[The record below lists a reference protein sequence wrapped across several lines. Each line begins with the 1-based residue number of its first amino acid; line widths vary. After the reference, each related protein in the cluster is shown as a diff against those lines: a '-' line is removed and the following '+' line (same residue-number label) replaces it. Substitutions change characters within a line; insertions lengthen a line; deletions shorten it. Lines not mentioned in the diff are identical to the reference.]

1 MPYFNKEIKKT
12 PLGDVFMSMKT
23 ARIKYV
29 LSLILFGSN
38 GIVAS
43 YISLDSY
50 VIVFWRTL
58 IGSAFLVI
66 LFFFMGKAAE
76 KPKVWKNRR
85 HFAYIVIS
93 GTAMG
98 MSWMFLYEAYAQ
110 IGVSISTLAYY
121 CGPAIVLCLS
131 PLIFRERLTVIKIL
145 AFIPVLAGM
154 FMVNWNG
161 LSVEHETLGLIYAI
175 VSAFMYAFMVI
186 FNKMAKSI
194 TGLENSVYQLS
205 VSFLTVAIFAF
216 AKQRTVAIGTQ
227 DLVPV
232 LFLGFV
238 NTGFGCYLYFS
249 SLGALSALSVAIVG
263 YLEPLSALSFSAI
276 FLHERLSF
284 LQIIGA
290 VLILGSASFGEIFG
304 NRTHT

>member
-1 MPYFNKEIKKT
+1 MPT
-12 PLGDVFMSMKT
+12 KT

-29 LSLILFGSN
+29 LSLLLFGSN

-58 IGSAFLVI
+58 IGSAFLIV
-66 LFFFMGKAAE
+66 LFLSMGGTAK
-76 KPKVWKNRR
+76 KLRVWGNKR
-85 HFAYIVIS
+85 HFAYIIIS
-93 GTAMG
+93 GAAMG
-98 MSWMFLYEAYAQ
+98 MSWMLLYEAYAQ

-121 CGPAIVLCLS
+121 CGPVMVMCFS
-131 PLIFRERLTVIKIL
+131 PLIFNERLPAIKIFV
-145 AFIPVLAGM
+145 FIPVLIGM

-161 LSVEHETLGLIYAI
+161 LNVERGSLGLICAI
-175 VSAFMYAFMVI
+175 ASAFMYAFMVI
-186 FNKMAKSI
+186 FNKMARNI
-194 TGLENSVYQLS
+194 TGLENSMYQLS
-205 VSFLTVAIFAF
+205 VSFFTVAIFAF
-216 AKQRTVAIGTQ
+216 IKQRTVVLDTQ
-227 DLVPV
+227 NLMPV
-232 LFLGFV
+232 LFLGLV

-249 SLGALSALSVAIVG
+249 SLSLLSALSVAIVG
-263 YLEPLSALSFSAI
+263 YLEPLSTLSFSGI

-290 VLILGSASFGEIFG
+290 VLILGSACLGEIFG

>member
-1 MPYFNKEIKKT
+1 MSYFNKEIKKP
-12 PLGDVFMSMKT
+12 PLEDFFMSTKT
-23 ARIKYV
+23 ARMKYV
-29 LSLILFGSN
+29 LSLLLFGSN

-58 IGSAFLVI
+58 IGSAFLVV
-66 LFFFMGKAAE
+66 LFLFMGGASE
-76 KPKVWKNRR
+76 KPRAWENRR
-85 HFAYIVIS
+85 HFAYIIIS
-93 GTAMG
+93 GAAMG

-121 CGPAIVLCLS
+121 CGPVIVMCLS
-131 PLIFRERLTVIKIL
+131 PLVLRERLTVVKVL
-145 AFIPVLAGM
+145 AFVPVLAGM
-154 FMVNWNG
+154 FMVNRNG
-161 LSVEHETLGLIYAI
+161 LGVERGSLGLICAAA
-175 VSAFMYAFMVI
+175 SAFMYAFMVV
-186 FNKMAKSI
+186 FNKRAKSI

-216 AKQRTVAIGTQ
+216 IKQGTVALNTK
-227 DLVPV
+227 DLMPV

-284 LQIIGA
+284 LQVIGA
-290 VLILGSASFGEIFG
+290 VLILGSACVGEIFG